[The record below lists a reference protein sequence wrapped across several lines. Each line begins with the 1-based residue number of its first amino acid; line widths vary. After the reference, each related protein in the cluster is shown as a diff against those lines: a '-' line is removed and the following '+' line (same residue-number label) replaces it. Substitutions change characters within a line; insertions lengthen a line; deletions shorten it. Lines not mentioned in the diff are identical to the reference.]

1 MTARPLLAVLAL
13 LVGCLPAACAAPPP
27 LRLMAP
33 GSAVAPA
40 VEVAAD
46 GVTRSVTLSVLT
58 YNVEGLGWPARSGRA
73 EDLRR
78 IGEHIAALRTAG
90 KAPDVVLF
98 QEVFS
103 SAARKA
109 ILATG
114 YPSIVPG
121 PRRTTRHAT
130 IFGERLPGHAS
141 IGRGELGIRLTGSG
155 LVIASAYP
163 TLLTHRQAYGRR
175 SCAGIDCLA
184 NKGIMLA
191 RIAIP
196 GVPVPID
203 LFDTH
208 MNSRGASK
216 APLPRNLEA
225 HARQAV
231 EASAFID
238 RQHDDR
244 YPIVFGGDFNMRHS
258 AERWDNFTR
267 YQPMELVHRFCV
279 SPQSGCDVRMSWDG
293 DEPWVDTQD
302 LQFFESG
309 DTVSI
314 VPIRVEA
321 LFDGG
326 PAGPVL
332 SDHDGFLVTYRLT
345 WREGGEPAS
354 RISETRS
361 EAAGVHRPSF
371 SASTVNLAPRISASP
386 VGRAR

>member
-1 MTARPLLAVLAL
+1 MNPRHVLAALSLLPIFLLA
-13 LVGCLPAACAAPPP
+13 ACGTAPP
-27 LRLMAP
+27 LRHMPAAQALAP
-33 GSAVAPA
+33 TVERAP
-40 VEVAAD
+40 D
-46 GVTRSVTLSVLT
+46 GVTRSTTLSVLT

-73 EDLRR
+73 DDLNR
-78 IGEHIAALRTAG
+78 IGAHLAALRATC
-90 KAPDVVLF
+90 KAPDVVMF

-103 SAARKA
+103 GAAKKA

-114 YPSIVPG
+114 YPAIVHG

-130 IFGERLPGHAS
+130 LFTDKLPGRAK
-141 IGRGELGIRLTGSG
+141 IGRGELGMKLTGSG
-155 LVIASAYP
+155 LVIASSYP
-163 TLLTHRQAYGRR
+163 VLFTRDEAYGRR

-191 RIAIP
+191 RISIP
-196 GVPVPID
+196 GVPAPID

-238 RQHDDR
+238 RNHDDS

-258 AERWDNFTR
+258 AGRWENFTR
-267 YQPMELVHRFCV
+267 YQPMELVHRACMA
-279 SPQSGCDVRMSWDG
+279 PQSGCDVRMSWDG

-302 LQFFESG
+302 LQFFEGG
-309 DTVSI
+309 DKVAIT
-314 VPIRVEA
+314 PIRVEA

-345 WREGGEPAS
+345 WREG
-354 RISETRS
+354 
-361 EAAGVHRPSF
+361 
-371 SASTVNLAPRISASP
+371 
-386 VGRAR
+386 